1 MIFQSYDFKLSD
13 EDYRYLIDTYKTDRF
28 LRPGENPYY
37 SGYHAH
43 PNSQIRY
50 DWNPGKQIDR
60 RLINMYTPFL
70 SEKLR
75 EQGLDS
81 KNMILSYSH
90 IWAQIYMREMKSKNE
105 PHNHYTSMDSVCSWI
120 HFVDVPDDQD
130 CLYFQIGKER
140 VFPENQRS
148 GKIIFFPSWAMHG
161 VDAPTTRSERVVVA
175 GNVIRKK

>member
-1 MIFQSYDFKLSD
+1 
-13 EDYRYLIDTYKTDRF
+13 
-28 LRPGENPYY
+28 
-37 SGYHAH
+37 
-43 PNSQIRY
+43 
-50 DWNPGKQIDR
+50 
-60 RLINMYTPFL
+60 
-70 SEKLR
+70 
-75 EQGLDS
+75 
-81 KNMILSYSH
+81 
-90 IWAQIYMREMKSKNE
+90 MKSKNE